1 MRFGKTKGEIRVEKG
16 DIFGVIWG
24 VLRGLD
30 LVWESATPP
39 THIWEKSFFSFFFF
53 FGGGGSPNTSYGIIL
68 LFGVWHLQSGG
79 SVGSSKKSG
88 PNEKW
93 GGVCLE

>member
-1 MRFGKTKGEIRVEKG
+1 MKVSVSCIALKIYSCH
-16 DIFGVIWG
+16 
-24 VLRGLD
+24 LD
-30 LVWESATPP
+30 FVADQFQPV
-39 THIWEKSFFSFFFF
+39 
-53 FGGGGSPNTSYGIIL
+53 PNTSYGISL

-79 SVGSSKKSG
+79 PVGSSKKSG

>member
-1 MRFGKTKGEIRVEKG
+1 M
-16 DIFGVIWG
+16 
-24 VLRGLD
+24 RGLD

-39 THIWEKSFFSFFFF
+39 THIWEEFLQKYVFVFVFFLV
-53 FGGGGSPNTSYGIIL
+53 GGVVPNTSYGISL

-79 SVGSSKKSG
+79 PVGSSKKSG

-93 GGVCLE
+93 GGVCLELIN